1 MSASPSAATVVRLSG
16 AKKSYRIGQ
25 TRVQALRGVDLEVS
39 AGELLA
45 LTGPSGSGKSTL
57 LNLCGL
63 IDTPDEGRREIDG
76 AAMEGRSEKELTLLR
91 REKIGFVFQGFNL
104 VPVMTVFDNVE
115 YPLLLLGIP
124 AAQRRARVETTLARV
139 GLAGFER
146 RLPDAL
152 SGGQR
157 QRVAIARALVKS
169 PRLVI
174 ADEPTGNLD
183 SVTAE
188 QIVELLREIAGE
200 HRAAVLVAT
209 HDDRMTR
216 HCDRVLRLTDGEIR

>member
-1 MSASPSAATVVRLSG
+1 MTPAAASAPVVRLTQV
-16 AKKSYRIGQ
+16 KKNYRVGE
-25 TRVQALRGVDLEVS
+25 TEVQALRGVTLDVG

-57 LNLCGL
+57 LNICGL
-63 IDTPDEGRREIDG
+63 IDTPDAGEREINGMVVDG
-76 AAMEGRSEKELTLLR
+76 CAEAKLTQLR
-91 REKIGFVFQGFNL
+91 REKVGFIFQSFNL

-124 AAQRRARVETTLARV
+124 APERRRRVRETLARV
-139 GLAGFER
+139 GLGEFER

-169 PRLVI
+169 PSLVI

-183 SVTAE
+183 SATAA
-188 QIVELLREIAGE
+188 QIVDLLRELAHE
-200 HRAAVLVAT
+200 HGAAVIVAT
-209 HDDRMTR
+209 HDDRMTN
-216 HCDRVLRLTDGEIR
+216 HCDRVLRLTDGELQ

>member
-1 MSASPSAATVVRLSG
+1 MTPAVTCAPVVRLTQV
-16 AKKSYRIGQ
+16 KKNYRAGE
-25 TRVQALRGVDLEVS
+25 TEVQALRGVSLDVG
-39 AGELLA
+39 AGELVA

-57 LNLCGL
+57 LNICGL
-63 IDTPDEGRREIDG
+63 IDTPDRGEREING
-76 AAMEGRSEKELTLLR
+76 MTVNGCPEAKLTQLR
-91 REKIGFVFQGFNL
+91 REKVGFIFQSFNL

-124 AAQRRARVETTLARV
+124 AAERRRRVKETLARV
-139 GLAGFER
+139 GLAELER

-169 PRLVI
+169 PSLVI

-183 SVTAE
+183 SATAA
-188 QIVELLREIAGE
+188 QIVDLLRELARERG
-200 HRAAVLVAT
+200 AAVVVAT
-209 HDDRMTR
+209 HDERMSN
-216 HCDRVLRLTDGEIR
+216 HCDRVVRLTDGELQ